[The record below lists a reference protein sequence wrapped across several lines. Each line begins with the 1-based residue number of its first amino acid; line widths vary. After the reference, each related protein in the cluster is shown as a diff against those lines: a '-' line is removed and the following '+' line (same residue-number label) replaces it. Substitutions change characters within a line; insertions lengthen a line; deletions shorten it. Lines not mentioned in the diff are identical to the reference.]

1 MRELVLAMIAVLLVY
16 LLWLLIRWWRLS
28 RKQTATSS
36 SIQFRE
42 PVLNSSILPADSDR
56 ASGTVSHSAH
66 IDTLADEQDD
76 DDAPQT
82 NEAPT
87 TYSKPRPPAEPDAS
101 AFGFDAL
108 LEVRQQRH
116 LVDALRVEVDTL
128 KQEIQQL
135 RQDLADQRAA
145 SRVSPQYGE
154 AVALARRG
162 LDANAIAERCG
173 ISVSEA
179 ELVRSLLA
187 MSPSGE

>member
-16 LLWLLIRWWRLS
+16 LLWLVLRWWRLS
-28 RKQTATSS
+28 RKPASLASS
-36 SIQFRE
+36 LQFRE
-42 PVLNSSILPADSDR
+42 PVLNSSILPADSNR
-56 ASGTVSHSAH
+56 ASGTASHSAH
-66 IDTLADEQDD
+66 IDTLADDQDD
-76 DDAPQT
+76 DDAIVDEPL
-82 NEAPT
+82 T
-87 TYSKPRPPAEPDAS
+87 TYAKPRPPAEPDAS

-116 LVDALRVEVDTL
+116 LVDELRGEVDAL

-154 AVALARRG
+154 AVSLARRG
-162 LDANAIAERCG
+162 LDASAIAERCG
-173 ISVSEA
+173 ISVAEA